1 MTKSEIKGFIANKV
15 ECINRMTGYQF
26 VTDYNKQGWLLY
38 EWKDNC
44 PCSTNHISFTGGRL
58 KDAEMVEYMD
68 GVYNTLMAVKYGGLK
83 VK

>member
-38 EWKDNC
+38 EWKDDC
-44 PCSTNHISFTGGRL
+44 PC
-58 KDAEMVEYMD
+58 
-68 GVYNTLMAVKYGGLK
+68 
-83 VK
+83 